1 MKFKTIVADPPW
13 QYPNATLWQR
23 PVSVPDEHYP
33 TLTLEQI
40 KSLPVPTVAEK
51 NCALWLWI
59 PTYHLIRG
67 IGVEVVEHWGF
78 RPMTTMIWCKRQIG
92 LGHYLRN
99 AHEPILL
106 AVKGKYPFK
115 VKDQRTWF
123 VSDRTRHSGKPNKA
137 FHIIERCSHG
147 PFLELFARKG
157 DNNISELFFELSP
170 EEWVYWGNEIG
181 DPLGWGFDPD
191 KWKDIK

>member
-1 MKFKTIVADPPW
+1 MKFRTIVADPPW

-23 PVSVPDEHYP
+23 PQSVPDEHYP
-33 TLTLEQI
+33 TLSVEQI
-40 KSLPVPTVAEK
+40 KSLPIKDVMDK
-51 NCALWLWI
+51 NCAIWLWV

-106 AVKGKYPFK
+106 AVKGKYPLK
-115 VKDQRTWF
+115 VKDQKSWF
-123 VSDRTRHSGKPNKA
+123 IADRKEHSRKPDQAYN
-137 FHIIERCSHG
+137 IIKRCSYG
-147 PFLELFARKG
+147 PFLELFARTKR
-157 DNNISELFFELSP
+157 NEQAPNFFDLMILLD
-170 EEWVYWGNEIG
+170 GGLILINGKI
-181 DPLGWGFDPD
+181 
-191 KWKDIK
+191 